1 MSNVIDLSLHRAK
14 RARPAGDDVRAKPL
28 DAICIEWRPD
38 GSYEVTISGI
48 YAAQLPTAVHHL
60 ADVISRLAPTLS
72 H

>member
-1 MSNVIDLSLHRAK
+1 MSNVIDLSQHRA
-14 RARPAGDDVRAKPL
+14 RRTRPLGDDVRAKPPDEIRIQWL
-28 DAICIEWRPD
+28 PD